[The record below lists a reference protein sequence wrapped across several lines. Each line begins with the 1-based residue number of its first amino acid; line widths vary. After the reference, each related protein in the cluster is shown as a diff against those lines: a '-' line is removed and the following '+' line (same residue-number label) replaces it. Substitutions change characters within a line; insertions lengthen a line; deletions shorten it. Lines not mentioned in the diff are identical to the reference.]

1 MPEVGFL
8 IGEDAPTPTNPL
20 GAKGAGESGIM
31 PVGAVLAAA
40 VEEALGEPGVVTQ
53 LPLHPDR
60 VQAWAAPGRGAPMTE
75 LALLTPWSIGSV
87 EVRNRIIRSS
97 TSETMADED
106 GFITPRYRAL
116 HQALARGGVRL
127 IFTGRS

>member
-1 MPEVGFL
+1 
-8 IGEDAPTPTNPL
+8 
-20 GAKGAGESGIM
+20 
-31 PVGAVLAAA
+31 
-40 VEEALGEPGVVTQ
+40 
-53 LPLHPDR
+53 
-60 VQAWAAPGRGAPMTE
+60 MTE
-75 LALLTPWSIGSV
+75 LALLTPSSIGWV